1 MYPVDALKIIR
12 DFRNRQGNSKDDI
25 EAFDIAIKYMVHYIR
40 SRDMYLDG
48 YVDGFDK
55 AKQLYGERGVYNEN
69 K

>member
-25 EAFDIAIKYMVHYIR
+25 DAFDIAIKYMVYYIQ

-48 YVDGFDK
+48 YVDGFEK
-55 AKQLYGERGVYNEN
+55 AKELYREGDC
-69 K
+69 

>member
-25 EAFDIAIKYMVHYIR
+25 EAFDVAIKYMVYYIQ

-48 YVDGFDK
+48 YNEGFEK
-55 AKQLYGERGVYNEN
+55 AKELYR
-69 K
+69 